1 MNGKIEIVENKK
13 NMITK
18 RKYGLTTQDQ
28 EDMIKLLQPIDLLKG
43 PVPDKDIVRDD
54 VWIFKKKY
62 DNIEIM
68 MYLKLKIRNNVECI
82 CLSFHEDEG

>member
-1 MNGKIEIVENKK
+1 
-13 NMITK
+13 MITK

-68 MYLKLKIRNNVECI
+68 MYLKLKIRNNVKRRKN
-82 CLSFHEDEG
+82 